1 MGDALVAIPGVKL
14 ASGKQAY
21 GSPEMAAWLPVFI
34 RFQRVVRGVV
44 VVVIKTADLTATAA
58 SSTTH
63 LLGYATD
70 KRSWNMTAAERNQ
83 MIEDATRYGMPE
95 HYRIKAQGLT
105 PHVHGMLA
113 VGYSTPCSCQITATR
128 NGRDGLAKNGPDLDK
143 AHRPPL
149 SQWLGYSAGIA
160 AMNARINAVLNP
172 QEEDM
177 PLTEADAALVARKVW
192 SQMLTAGGQKSA
204 IQAIAESNVKDEAQS
219 VALGRLAAQVSALS
233 GQLEVAVDEGAIVA
247 GVVASITDKLTDS
260 VLAAIAMH
268 LADIED
274 AEAESIATAVVDEL
288 AKRVAA

>member
-21 GSPEMAAWLPVFI
+21 GSPEMARWLPVFI

-44 VVVIKTADLTATAA
+44 VVVIKVADLTATAA

-63 LLGYATD
+63 LLGFAAD
-70 KRSWNMTAAERNQ
+70 KRSWNMTAAERDQ

-95 HYRIKAQGLT
+95 HYRIKAQGFE
-105 PHVHGMLA
+105 PHVHGMLS
-113 VGYSTPCSCQITATR
+113 VGFTTPCSYQIVATQK
-128 NGRDGLAKNGPDLDK
+128 GRDGLAKNGPDLDK
-143 AHRPPL
+143 AHRPPQ
-149 SQWLGYSAGIA
+149 SQWLGYAAGIT

-219 VALGRLAAQVSALS
+219 VALGRLAAQISALS

-247 GVVASITDKLTDS
+247 GVVASITQKLEDA
-260 VLAAIAMH
+260 VHAAIATH
-268 LADIED
+268 LADIDD
-274 AEAESIATAVVDEL
+274 AEADSIATAVVDEL